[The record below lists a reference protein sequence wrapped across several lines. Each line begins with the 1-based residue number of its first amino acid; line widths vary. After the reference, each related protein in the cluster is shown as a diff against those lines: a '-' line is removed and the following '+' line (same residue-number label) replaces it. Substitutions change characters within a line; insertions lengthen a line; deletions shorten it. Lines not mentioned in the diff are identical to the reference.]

1 MNDHVNVTG
10 RVAQLISTENLAL
23 LKRSDRFVIMA
34 AGLVVVAALGAV
46 AALREFT
53 LGATILAIT
62 AMVIVVGLV
71 ALVQW
76 RAVSMQD
83 VEADLLTQA
92 AAAAAVNGEWWELV
106 YAEDHPGLSYVS
118 IAISEV
124 AERHA
129 MHGITY
135 DVDGR
140 RRARW
145 SSDAIAIKTSTPLEL
160 YYVWRG
166 TLLGPEDASIISGIG
181 RFRFDSVGREK
192 RPMQGEGAFTRGST
206 TELVFGT
213 PRAVELIRF
222 TEHESQRLAD
232 DPSVLADLAAEAF
245 NRFKLEKGRTFSE
258 QHLRPVEGKKHEGD
272 RTVIIETDK

>member
-1 MNDHVNVTG
+1 MNDKANETG
-10 RVAQLISTENLAL
+10 PVAQLISPKNLAL
-23 LKRSDRFVIMA
+23 LKRGDRFVIMA
-34 AGLVVVAALGAV
+34 AGLVVVAALGVV
-46 AALREFT
+46 ATLREFL

-62 AMVIVVGLV
+62 AMVIVGGLV

-92 AAAAAVNGEWWELV
+92 AAAAAINGEWWQLV

-135 DVDGR
+135 DSDGR

-145 SSDAIAIKTSTPLEL
+145 SSDAIAIKTSTPIEL

-166 TLLGPEDASIISGIG
+166 TILGPEDASIISGIG
-181 RFRFDSVGREK
+181 RYRFDSVGREK

-206 TELVFGT
+206 TELNFGT
-213 PRAVELIRF
+213 PRNVELIRF
-222 TEHESQRLAD
+222 TEQESQKLAD
-232 DPSVLADLAAEAF
+232 DPIVLNDLAAEAF
-245 NRFKLEKGRTFSE
+245 DRFKLKKGRTFGE
-258 QHLRPVEGKKHEGD
+258 NP
-272 RTVIIETDK
+272 

>member
-1 MNDHVNVTG
+1 MNNSLNMTEP
-10 RVAQLISTENLAL
+10 VAQLISPKNLAL

-34 AGLVVVAALGAV
+34 AGLIVVAALGAV
-46 AALREFT
+46 AALREFP
-53 LGATILAIT
+53 LGATVLAIT
-62 AMVIVVGLV
+62 AMAIVAGMV

-76 RAVSMQD
+76 RAISMQS

-92 AAAAAVNGEWWELV
+92 AAAAAVNGEWWQLV
-106 YAEDHPGLSYVS
+106 YAADHPGLSYVS

-135 DVDGR
+135 DTDGR

-145 SSDAIAIKTSTPLEL
+145 SSDAIAIKTSTPVEC

-166 TLLGPEDASIISGIG
+166 TLLGPKDASIISGIG

-206 TELVFGT
+206 TELDFGT
-213 PRAVELIRF
+213 NRAVELIRF
-222 TEHESQRLAD
+222 TAHESQRLAE
-232 DPSVLADLAAEAF
+232 DPSVLGDLAVEAF
-245 NRFKLEKGRTFSE
+245 KRFKLEKGRTFSE
-258 QHLRPVEGKKHEGD
+258 EHLTPGG
-272 RTVIIETDK
+272 ETARR